1 MKVSSTWFR
10 AKWKGSSAVQL
21 QGESDRKEQQFLLQE
36 LQKAHKVWINSQAQF
51 NFALGK
57 DQIDYAICCMEAA
70 EKRYEMLLKQ
80 ARELHFNIQD
90 VKDRPSPA
98 EVMQW
103 SSNM

>member
-1 MKVSSTWFR
+1 MKVNSIWFR
-10 AKWKGSSAVQL
+10 SKWRGPSAVQL
-21 QGESDRKEQQFLLQE
+21 QGEIVRKEQQYLLQE
-36 LQKAHKVWINSQAQF
+36 LQKAHKVWTNSQAQF

-70 EKRYEMLLKQ
+70 EKRYEMLRKQ

-90 VKDRPSPA
+90 IRDRPSPV

>member
-1 MKVSSTWFR
+1 MKVNSIWFSS
-10 AKWKGSSAVQL
+10 KWRGPSAVQL
-21 QGESDRKEQQFLLQE
+21 QGEIVHKEQQFLLQE
-36 LQKAHKVWINSQAQF
+36 LQKAHKVWTNSQAQF

-80 ARELHFNIQD
+80 VRELHFNIQD
-90 VKDRPSPA
+90 IKDRPSPA